1 MKRFIG
7 VIIFVF
13 CGLMFNTPIISYAE
27 DVYSDWT
34 DKKPEGVTDV
44 QTKTQFRYREKE
56 FTKQVSTKEKEDVEN
71 WLCYKSEKQ
80 IGEYG
85 AWSAW
90 STNYVGASEAV
101 AVEQRNVTDVLGF
114 YWNVYHY
121 YHWRNSSGHHY
132 SANYVSGS
140 TYYTFAQKSTDS
152 PQIYYDGSYGGYRL
166 NNNNGGYGCNFDS
179 EVWFRDSS
187 TWNQPVTHNEYRYR
201 ERPITYLNY
210 YYRWSEWS
218 SWIDNQVPS
227 FGENRENE
235 FRVMYRY
242 RVTKS
247 NNSNSES
254 KPNQTT
260 TQPTKT
266 SATASS
272 QTKSNTTS
280 KNSNKKKITK
290 AKIKV
295 GGYILKEPLAYK
307 VVSVS
312 GKKGKLELIGVFS
325 SKHSKLKK
333 MRRIVIPKK
342 IKYNGI
348 NFVVSIIGKNI
359 IPGAAKKIKIIQI
372 DSTTIKKV
380 KRNNFAKKKVMIVVP
395 RAMKK
400 RYTKLL
406 KKWRR

>member
-1 MKRFIG
+1 
-7 VIIFVF
+7 
-13 CGLMFNTPIISYAE
+13 
-27 DVYSDWT
+27 
-34 DKKPEGVTDV
+34 
-44 QTKTQFRYREKE
+44 
-56 FTKQVSTKEKEDVEN
+56 
-71 WLCYKSEKQ
+71 
-80 IGEYG
+80 
-85 AWSAW
+85 
-90 STNYVGASEAV
+90 
-101 AVEQRNVTDVLGF
+101 
-114 YWNVYHY
+114 
-121 YHWRNSSGHHY
+121 
-132 SANYVSGS
+132 
-140 TYYTFAQKSTDS
+140 
-152 PQIYYDGSYGGYRL
+152 
-166 NNNNGGYGCNFDS
+166 
-179 EVWFRDSS
+179 
-187 TWNQPVTHNEYRYR
+187 
-201 ERPITYLNY
+201 
-210 YYRWSEWS
+210 
-218 SWIDNQVPS
+218 
-227 FGENRENE
+227 
-235 FRVMYRY
+235 MYRY
-242 RVTKS
+242 RNTKS

-307 VVSVS
+307 VVAVS

-325 SKHSKLKK
+325 SKYSKLKK

-380 KRNNFAKKKVMIVVP
+380 KRNNFAKKKVTIVVP

>member
-101 AVEQRNVTDVLGF
+101 AVEQRNVTDVPGF

-152 PQIYYDGSYGGYRL
+152 PQMYYDGSYGGYRL

-179 EVWFRDSS
+179 EVWFLDSS

-227 FGENRENE
+227 FGENR
-235 FRVMYRY
+235 
-242 RVTKS
+242 
-247 NNSNSES
+247 
-254 KPNQTT
+254 
-260 TQPTKT
+260 
-266 SATASS
+266 
-272 QTKSNTTS
+272 
-280 KNSNKKKITK
+280 
-290 AKIKV
+290 
-295 GGYILKEPLAYK
+295 
-307 VVSVS
+307 
-312 GKKGKLELIGVFS
+312 
-325 SKHSKLKK
+325 
-333 MRRIVIPKK
+333 
-342 IKYNGI
+342 
-348 NFVVSIIGKNI
+348 
-359 IPGAAKKIKIIQI
+359 
-372 DSTTIKKV
+372 
-380 KRNNFAKKKVMIVVP
+380 
-395 RAMKK
+395 
-400 RYTKLL
+400 
-406 KKWRR
+406 